1 MIAHSLGKSNVSFS
15 SALLQ
20 KSLRNDKIRE
30 NQATPAPVGAESPHE
45 RKIAMKTRLTA
56 LLMALALCF
65 TMLSACGSSNT
76 APAEEPAAAA
86 SSSAEESAPAPAEES
101 AAASTDVAE
110 LSAPAEKAV
119 APEVDPNADPVR
131 VGMLTILNMS
141 EEDAAQ
147 LMRARKI
154 AAVQLVKEGALAKN
168 VELATDGITAP
179 YTVTYYDNLE
189 SMLMAL
195 NAGELDTISVSE
207 TVADYLTLTN
217 EGLTKVYDCNEQTE
231 HTEFAKVMEGGILG
245 ESYSF
250 MMMED
255 HADLRDEFDQ
265 ALTSMKEDGT
275 LDRLIKEQITDV
287 MNGKDPVEIE
297 LPPLP
302 DAPTIEVAVT
312 GALPPM
318 DYVGPVGMP
327 VGFSTAVLAEIST
340 RINKNISVSVIDSGA
355 RAAALASGK
364 ADVVFWTRT
373 SPEAEKAAAA
383 TEEEQTAFSEKLTG
397 EELTAIQQMDSIFD
411 IATIA
416 NMDMPEGTIVTQ
428 PYVSGLNLPVIHQ

>member
-1 MIAHSLGKSNVSFS
+1 
-15 SALLQ
+15 
-20 KSLRNDKIRE
+20 
-30 NQATPAPVGAESPHE
+30 
-45 RKIAMKTRLTA
+45 
-56 LLMALALCF
+56 
-65 TMLSACGSSNT
+65 
-76 APAEEPAAAA
+76 
-86 SSSAEESAPAPAEES
+86 
-101 AAASTDVAE
+101 VAE

-119 APEVDPNADPVR
+119 APEIDPNVDPIR

-154 AAVQLVKEGALAKN
+154 AAVQLVKEGAMVKD
-168 VELATDGITAP
+168 VEQANDGITAP

-189 SMLMAL
+189 SMVMAL
-195 NAGELDTISVSE
+195 NAGQLDSISISE
-207 TVADYLTLTN
+207 SVADYLLLTN
-217 EGLTKVYDCNEQTE
+217 DNLVKPIKVASQGEPSTFEEIMKNS
-231 HTEFAKVMEGGILG
+231 ILG
-245 ESYSF
+245 EGYSF

-265 ALTSMKEDGT
+265 ALTAMKEDGT
-275 LDRLIKEQITDV
+275 LDKLIKEQITDV

-297 LPPLP
+297 LPPIP

-355 RAAALASGK
+355 RASALASGK

-373 SPEAEKAAAA
+373 SAMAEQRVQMDEEELANYLNGL
-383 TEEEQTAFSEKLTG
+383 TEEELDV
-397 EELTAIQQMDSIFD
+397 IHQMDSIYD
-411 IATIA
+411 ISKHAQ
-416 NMDMPEGTIVTQ
+416 MDIPEGTIVTQ
-428 PYVSGLNLPVIHQ
+428 PYFSGSVVPVMQH

>member
-1 MIAHSLGKSNVSFS
+1 
-15 SALLQ
+15 
-20 KSLRNDKIRE
+20 
-30 NQATPAPVGAESPHE
+30 
-45 RKIAMKTRLTA
+45 
-56 LLMALALCF
+56 
-65 TMLSACGSSNT
+65 
-76 APAEEPAAAA
+76 
-86 SSSAEESAPAPAEES
+86 
-101 AAASTDVAE
+101 
-110 LSAPAEKAV
+110 
-119 APEVDPNADPVR
+119 
-131 VGMLTILNMS
+131 MLTILNMS

-154 AAVQLVKEGALAKN
+154 AAVQLVKEGAMVKD
-168 VELATDGITAP
+168 VEQANDGITAP

-207 TVADYLTLTN
+207 TVADYLELTN
-217 EGLTKVYDCNEQTE
+217 GLTKVYHCDEQAE
-231 HTEFAKVMEGGILG
+231 HTEFAKAMEGGILG
-245 ESYSF
+245 EGYSF

-275 LDRLIKEQITDV
+275 LDKLIKEQITDV

-411 IATIA
+411 FASIA

-428 PYVSGLNLPVIHQ
+428 PYFSGMNLPVIRQ

>member
-1 MIAHSLGKSNVSFS
+1 
-15 SALLQ
+15 
-20 KSLRNDKIRE
+20 
-30 NQATPAPVGAESPHE
+30 
-45 RKIAMKTRLTA
+45 MKTRLTA

-76 APAEEPAAAA
+76 APAEEPAAA
-86 SSSAEESAPAPAEES
+86 SSAAQESAQESTPTPAEES
-101 AAASTDVAE
+101 ASASTDVAE

-119 APEVDPNADPVR
+119 APEIDPNATPIR

-154 AAVQLVKEGALAKN
+154 AAVQLVKEGALVKD
-168 VELATDGITAP
+168 VEETTDGITAP
-179 YTVTYYDNLE
+179 YTVTYYDTLE

-195 NAGELDTISVSE
+195 NAGDLDTISVSE

-217 EGLTKVYDCNEQTE
+217 EGLAKVYDCDEQAE
-231 HTEFAKVMEGGILG
+231 HSEFAKAMESGILG
-245 ESYSF
+245 EGYSF

-275 LDRLIKEQITDV
+275 LDKLIKEQITDV

-318 DYVGPVGMP
+318 DYVGPIGMP

-373 SPEAEKAAAA
+373 SPEVEKASAA
-383 TEEEQTAFSEKLTG
+383 TEEEHAAFTEKLTD

-411 IATIA
+411 VTTIA

-428 PYVSGLNLPVIHQ
+428 PYFSGMNLPVVRQ